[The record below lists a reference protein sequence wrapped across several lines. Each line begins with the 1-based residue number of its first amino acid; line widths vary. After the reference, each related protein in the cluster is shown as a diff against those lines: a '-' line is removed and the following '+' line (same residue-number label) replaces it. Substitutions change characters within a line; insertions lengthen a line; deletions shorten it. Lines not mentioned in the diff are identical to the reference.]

1 MYFNKFPYVKYKF
14 GSENSETLF
23 QDLSAY
29 TEVIDSIKDD
39 INFYSKYYIQ
49 DGERP
54 DILSQKLYGT
64 PDFYW
69 TFFLMNDGIREGGWP
84 MDSREIVIKNQ
95 TDHPHT
101 TLTTKAQISNKLL
114 AGQTVIGS
122 TSGATGVISQRRVD
136 FGQLNVSL
144 VGTTQFIATETI
156 YSNVVDRFGFD
167 QVEQVDL
174 VAASKEYNSV
184 HHYEDVD
191 GNYVDVDPLTT
202 APSEISAFT
211 ILVTFADRIAARNE
225 AIKSISIVRP
235 SAIKSVNKAF
245 NDSMRSF

>member
-1 MYFNKFPYVKYKF
+1 M
-14 GSENSETLF
+14 
-23 QDLSAY
+23 
-29 TEVIDSIKDD
+29 
-39 INFYSKYYIQ
+39 
-49 DGERP
+49 
-54 DILSQKLYGT
+54 
-64 PDFYW
+64 
-69 TFFLMNDGIREGGWP
+69 
-84 MDSREIVIKNQ
+84 
-95 TDHPHT
+95 
-101 TLTTKAQISNKLL
+101 
-114 AGQTVIGS
+114 
-122 TSGATGVISQRRVD
+122 
-136 FGQLNVSL
+136 
-144 VGTTQFIATETI
+144 
-156 YSNVVDRFGFD
+156 DRFGFD